1 MPRDSRVNVPLT
13 DPVDIA
19 DHRRRHRPA
28 GRYDSHEWLG
38 YDDGGLAEVPFG
50 ELVERIADLMADER
64 PDVVGTFGPQPG
76 HSLTAHQKPLTL
88 RTYRSAAARTSSS
101 VTVSVY
107 EGRSVLMLRQN
118 APEPRSSAVTRA
130 MRRSTEPTRVYRA
143 PAPPH
148 ADGWTTC
155 G

>member
-76 HSLTAHQKPLTL
+76 PFPD
-88 RTYRSAAARTSSS
+88 RTSEAAHLAD
-101 VTVSVY
+101 VPQR
-107 EGRSVLMLRQN
+107 GRAHLLVRHCLG
-118 APEPRSSAVTRA
+118 V
-130 MRRSTEPTRVYRA
+130 RRSQRLDA
-143 PAPPH
+143 PAKCSG
-148 ADGWTTC
+148 A
-155 G
+155 